1 MVIIAEANMLQNLD
15 DMDKKALTGL
25 SASDRVV
32 VLSDVKSSV
41 PVETMQLFM
50 SLKAKTEFVQLPD
63 LRQSFGVGYKYGEFS
78 ARFAKEKQVKILTG
92 NDYSGV
98 IAPNMVCVKTL
109 GAVKRTAP
117 KKIIKP
123 EPTKKVKEV
132 ITKAAPK
139 EKTSATKKEKVA
151 PIKKE
156 AVKTDPI
163 KKTSLRKGN
172 LKDLSAASLIS
183 AYPALAP
190 YEKKLANLHDL
201 FVQAIKKSTDP
212 NVSFKMQLQM
222 VFSDD
227 SEEIWKVIKKDFA
240 KLKMLADL

>member
-15 DMDKKALTGL
+15 DSDKKALTGL
-25 SASDRVV
+25 SASDRVI

-63 LRQSFGVGYKYGEFS
+63 LKQSFGVGYKYGEFS

-98 IAPNMVCVKTL
+98 ITSNMVCVKAL
-109 GAVKRTAP
+109 GAVKRTS
-117 KKIIKP
+117 
-123 EPTKKVKEV
+123 TKKAEKTAPAKVAKEAIKKV
-132 ITKAAPK
+132 APK
-139 EKTSATKKEKVA
+139 EKAPSAKKEKAA
-151 PIKKE
+151 PVKKE
-156 AVKTDPI
+156 AEKPGTA
-163 KKTSLRKGN
+163 KKATRRGK
-172 LKDLSAASLIS
+172 LKDLSAASLI
-183 AYPALAP
+183 ANYPALAP
-190 YEKKLANLHDL
+190 YEKKLTTLHDL

-227 SEEIWKVIKKDFA
+227 AENIWKTIKKDFA

>member
-1 MVIIAEANMLQNLD
+1 MVIIAEASMLQNLD
-15 DMDKKALTGL
+15 DSDKKALTGL
-25 SASDRVV
+25 GASDRVI

-109 GAVKRTAP
+109 GTVKRTAP
-117 KKIIKP
+117 KKT
-123 EPTKKVKEV
+123 E
-132 ITKAAPK
+132 KAAPSKVVKEATKRFAAK
-139 EKTSATKKEKVA
+139 EKTSATKKEKAA
-151 PIKKE
+151 PVKKE
-156 AVKTDPI
+156 EKPEPATKAPRRG
-163 KKTSLRKGN
+163 K
-172 LKDLSAASLIS
+172 LKDLSATSLI
-183 AYPALAP
+183 ANYPELSP
-190 YEKKLANLHDL
+190 YEKKLTNLHDL

-222 VFSDD
+222 VFSDE
-227 SEEIWKVIKKDFA
+227 SEAIWKVIKKDFA
-240 KLKMLADL
+240 KLKMLADI